1 MNSQWGIMMNV
12 EFRMSNNE
20 LLWTMV
26 DRFMYMV
33 KWRDEGKGS
42 EREVLEELPLSEMR
56 EMFLEK
62 VGNDK

>member
-1 MNSQWGIMMNV
+1 MMNV
-12 EFRMSNNE
+12 EFRMSNKE

-26 DRFMYMV
+26 DRFVRLV
-33 KWRDEGKGS
+33 KWQDEGKGS

-62 VGNDK
+62 VGK